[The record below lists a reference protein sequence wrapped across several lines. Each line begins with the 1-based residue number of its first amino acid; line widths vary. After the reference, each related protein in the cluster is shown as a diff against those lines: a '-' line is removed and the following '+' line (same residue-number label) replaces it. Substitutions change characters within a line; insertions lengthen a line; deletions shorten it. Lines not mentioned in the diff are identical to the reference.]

1 MWSKRARQNRR
12 LSPGHVLEVK
22 LRSDQA
28 RAARTRFAAVAIFAG
43 LGTVL
48 GLYLLWRLG
57 EWSLDKFIYNNPAFA
72 IEQVDVETDGSIP
85 REQLRRWSGVRPGEN
100 LIRLDL
106 TDVKRNLA
114 LVSTLDS
121 VSIERILPRTL
132 KIRVTERRPLA
143 QVNLLGS
150 QSSNRVALAAY
161 QLDANGFVMQPLDS
175 RRPVAPDSPRD
186 HRLPALTGLNFFEL
200 QSGHRLE
207 SPQALAA
214 LRLIAAFNQSPMAG
228 LVDLR
233 GVDVSAPGVVVL
245 TTGQD
250 CEITFAPENFEQQLG
265 RWHQAYVWGREAGK
279 TIATLDLA
287 IPGKDEP
294 ATWAAAGAPP
304 PATPQPATPLHPRRN
319 HV

>member
-12 LSPGHVLEVK
+12 LSPGHVLDVK

-28 RAARTRFAAVAIFAG
+28 RAARTRFAAVAIAAG

-48 GLYLLWRLG
+48 GLYLLWWLG
-57 EWSLDKFIYNNPAFA
+57 EWSLDKFVYDNPAFA
-72 IEQVDVETDGSIP
+72 IDQVDVQTDGSITP
-85 REQLRRWSGVRPGEN
+85 EQLRRWSGVRPGEN

-106 TDVKRNLA
+106 AAVKSRLEM
-114 LVSTLDS
+114 VTTLDT
-121 VSIERILPRTL
+121 VSIERMLPRTL
-132 KIRVTERRPLA
+132 KICVTERRPLA

-150 QSSNRVALAAY
+150 LPSTHVALAAF
-161 QLDANGFVMQPLDS
+161 QLDKAGFVMQPPES
-175 RRPVAPDSPRD
+175 HQSTEAES
-186 HRLPALTGLNFFEL
+186 RLPTLTGINRFDL
-200 QSGHRLE
+200 QPGHRLE

-214 LRLIAAFNQSPMAG
+214 LRLIAAFNQSPLAG

-245 TTGQD
+245 TTAEEG
-250 CEITFAPENFEQQLG
+250 EITFAPENLEQQLR
-265 RWHQAYVWGREAGK
+265 RWHQVYVWGREAGK

-287 IPGKDEP
+287 VGGKDVP
-294 ATWAAAGAPP
+294 ATWAMAGTPP
-304 PATPQPATPLHPRRN
+304 PATPGPAAPQHPRRN